1 MTSQLTIQTLIEIII
16 AIVESLEIKIA
27 EESIPRGAA
36 LDLRPVCAG
45 VEIESSIALPPVFTF
60 HRLLLLIDFL

>member
-27 EESIPRGAA
+27 EESIPRGSA
-36 LDLRPVCAG
+36 LDLCSVCAS
-45 VEIESSIALPPVFTF
+45 VESSTAFSLVFTL
-60 HRLLLLIDFL
+60 H